1 MISPIVAALY
11 LLAVIYLSGKYHHF
25 GLNGTVKT
33 ILLVPLYPVAILV
46 TGYYACVLR
55 IFGRGKVRY
64 DNCTALLNDIEDM
77 IKKEE
82 E

>member
-11 LLAVIYLSGKYHHF
+11 LVVVGYLSGKYHSF
-25 GLNGTVKT
+25 GLKGTIKAAM
-33 ILLVPLYPVAILV
+33 LVPLYPLAILL

-55 IFGRGKVRY
+55 IFGRGKVNY
-64 DNCTALLNDIEDM
+64 DNCTALLDDIENT

-82 E
+82 K